1 MATESGTSRKRA
13 TLTLIGGL
21 VGLWPILFAFVLWA
35 LAQWGGGES
44 EFSLA
49 PRETTR
55 NVVVLVVA
63 LAVTWA
69 WNIFIVVAGIR
80 AWRRRVPAR
89 GRALAGLVAAVA
101 GVLFVS
107 LILAGGLVI
116 ALALRGRGEGKLS
129 AEEQVKKCRS
139 NQESLAIMLGPEM
152 WGFDHPEAKPED
164 YKELDLSPKGDLI
177 EPEDGPAYATDP
189 LLFDCP
195 ADDDAED
202 VDYVVDITP
211 EGEIKIRCIDPDGI
225 QAGHNP

>member
-1 MATESGTSRKRA
+1 MAAESGASPKRA
-13 TLTLIGGL
+13 TTTLIAGL
-21 VGLWPILFAFVLWA
+21 VGLWPILFALVLWA
-35 LAQWGGGES
+35 LAQWGAGEG

-49 PRETTR
+49 PRETMR
-55 NVVVLVVA
+55 NVIVLLVA
-63 LAVTWA
+63 LAITLA
-69 WNIFIVVAGIR
+69 WNIVVIVGGIR

-89 GRALAGLVAAVA
+89 GRALAGLIAAAVGA
-101 GVLFVS
+101 LFVS
-107 LILAGGLVI
+107 LVLAGGLAI
-116 ALALRGRGEGKLS
+116 ALSLRGRGEHKLS

-164 YKELDLSPKGDLI
+164 LKTLDLSPQGDLI

-195 ADDDAED
+195 ADDDPPD

-225 QAGHNP
+225 KAGHNP